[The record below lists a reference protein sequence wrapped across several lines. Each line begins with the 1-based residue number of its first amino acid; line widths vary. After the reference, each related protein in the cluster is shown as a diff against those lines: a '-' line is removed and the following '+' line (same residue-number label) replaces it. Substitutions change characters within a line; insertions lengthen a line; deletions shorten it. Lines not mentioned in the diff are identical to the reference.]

1 MTTTLD
7 SRTTSSTGGSGL
19 HPPARAARITLA
31 QVYRFEL
38 VKLLAQW
45 RLRAVFLACLVAPA
59 LYTAVVS
66 SQTSL
71 PADFVFGR
79 WMNQTGWAG
88 SLVVLVFTGTLALP
102 LVTCVISG
110 DIFAVEDRLG
120 TWRHLLVTVR
130 SPRLIFAGKALAA
143 LTVTLALFVP
153 LVLSSV
159 AGGLLVV
166 GSHPMP
172 GLDDHLIGSGE
183 LARLVA
189 LSWVSV
195 IPPTLAFSAIGLLG
209 SVAFGRSPLGL
220 LMPVAFALVLE
231 LVHMLPVPVALRA
244 ATPTSPFAT
253 YRGFFTDPP
262 QLGMFGIGL
271 VVSAAWIALATYLA
285 HRMFVRRDFTD
296 LGGDGSSRRFALTGL
311 LPLVAL
317 LAVTTAVVATVT
329 GVTGTGVDRAK
340 VERSLATSFSHLY
353 VLQTRE
359 LNRPA
364 VTESQLRTTA
374 ECDKGGSRVED
385 VGPGND
391 WRCVVTWTVPGADG
405 SANAIYQLDVLPD
418 GRYTADGDGPKEV
431 NGYFLVR
438 TKTGDAPNPLWQFDG
453 LVDLLTQ

>member
-7 SRTTSSTGGSGL
+7 NRTTSSGGGSL
-19 HPPARAARITLA
+19 PPARVAHVTLA

-172 GLDDHLIGSGE
+172 GLDGHLIGSGE

-195 IPPTLAFSAIGLLG
+195 VPPTLAFSAIGLLG

-244 ATPTSPFAT
+244 ATPTSPFTT

-285 HRMFVRRDFTD
+285 QRMFVRRDFTD

-317 LAVTTAVVATVT
+317 LAVTTAVVAAVT

>member
-7 SRTTSSTGGSGL
+7 NHPTSTSRDDSRQT
-19 HPPARAARITLA
+19 PARAARVTLA

-130 SPRLIFAGKALAA
+130 SPRLIFAGKTLAA

-172 GLDDHLIGSGE
+172 GLDGHLIGSGE

-189 LSWVSV
+189 LSWLSV

-244 ATPTSPFAT
+244 ATPTSPFTT
-253 YRGFFTDPP
+253 YRGFFTDAP

-317 LAVTTAVVATVT
+317 LAVTTAVVAAVT

-364 VTESQLRTTA
+364 VTESQLKTTA

>member
-1 MTTTLD
+1 
-7 SRTTSSTGGSGL
+7 
-19 HPPARAARITLA
+19 
-31 QVYRFEL
+31 
-38 VKLLAQW
+38 
-45 RLRAVFLACLVAPA
+45 
-59 LYTAVVS
+59 
-66 SQTSL
+66 
-71 PADFVFGR
+71 
-79 WMNQTGWAG
+79 
-88 SLVVLVFTGTLALP
+88 
-102 LVTCVISG
+102 
-110 DIFAVEDRLG
+110 
-120 TWRHLLVTVR
+120 
-130 SPRLIFAGKALAA
+130 
-143 LTVTLALFVP
+143 
-153 LVLSSV
+153 
-159 AGGLLVV
+159 
-166 GSHPMP
+166 MP